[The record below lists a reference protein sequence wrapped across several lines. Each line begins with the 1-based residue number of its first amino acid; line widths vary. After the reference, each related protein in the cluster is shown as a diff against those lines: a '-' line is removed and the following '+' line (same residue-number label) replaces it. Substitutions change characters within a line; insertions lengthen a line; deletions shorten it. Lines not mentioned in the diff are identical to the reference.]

1 MKFLFLVTG
10 LGEAAQGTAVA
21 LYAREKGT
29 DVKFVSTTPLCHDY
43 IAGFGF
49 EDILYSSELPTAEL
63 RHHVHRTIEQYCP
76 GAIFCCNSKT
86 TDKMF
91 LPRKKPNCLIVSLDS
106 NWLFEDMPPFFDRFF
121 VVFPREIFEKN
132 RNYVITDDRVQP
144 VGFIPSGYQF
154 SREDLDSVRH
164 QLAPAG
170 EKLIFAYFG
179 RGVTFRDFLL
189 EPLLEAT
196 GQLTKQRRNVRTILI
211 SDREVSRPDITSI
224 KWVANDKEFDRYLA
238 ASSCLVSHHGM
249 GTLAKAVMANVPV
262 ISFVPEMDRSAKH
275 SEAFE
280 VEPFEEL
287 GLCVALPYSAKP
299 EQLRNALE
307 DILFGL
313 KGRQIREEQ
322 AKYRLKGEPT
332 VFEEVTKLVRHRQG
346 AKPG

>member
-29 DVKFVSTTPLCHDY
+29 DVRFVSTTPLCHDY
-43 IAGFGF
+43 VAGFGF
-49 EDILYSSELPTAEL
+49 EDTLYSSELPTAEL
-63 RHHVHRTIEQYCP
+63 RHHVDSTIEEYRP
-76 GAIFCCNSKT
+76 DAIFCCNSKT

-91 LPRKKPNCLIVSLDS
+91 LPTKKPNCLIVSLDS
-106 NWLFEDMPPFFDRFF
+106 NWLFQDMPPFFDRFF
-121 VVFPREIFEKN
+121 VVFPRAIFERN
-132 RNYVITDDRVQP
+132 RNYVINDPRVQP
-144 VGFIPSGYQF
+144 VGFIPSGYEF
-154 SREDLDSVRH
+154 SPEDLDSVRR

-196 GQLTKQRRNVRTILI
+196 RQLAKQERHVRTILV
-211 SDREVSRPDITSI
+211 SDREVSRPDVTSI
-224 KWVANDKEFDRYLA
+224 KWFANDKEFDRYLA

-287 GLCVALPYSAKP
+287 GLCVTLPYSAKP
-299 EQLRNALE
+299 ERLRNALE
-307 DILFGL
+307 DVLFGP
-313 KGRQIREEQ
+313 KGRQIRQEQ
-322 AKYRLKGEPT
+322 AKYCLKGEAT
-332 VFEEVTKLVRHRQG
+332 VFEEITKLVRQQ
-346 AKPG
+346 